1 MKNVIEFI
9 KQRYKIF
16 IPIMVVLVLLI
27 TVYYL
32 YREYK
37 YDNYR
42 NKQEY
47 DVYQY
52 FGGVRKDYKAIITYN
67 LKDIIIGIEDK
78 EKEIQY
84 DSTPVYFASEE
95 KILFPNEMSIVFP
108 LQDGNQYK
116 LYKYS
121 IYENKD
127 EAYQIV
133 SGRESGEYNNF
144 FLFDNKDLF
153 FFADPVTIKI
163 NGEDYVNLG
172 ANSYARVV
180 GGYTLIYY
188 DKENDKS
195 EMIEIDG
202 KKVTASNKYLDLSLS
217 DRYYYIYGKKT
228 LLIPS
233 YNLNGLLSD

>member
-121 IYENKD
+121 I
-127 EAYQIV
+127 
-133 SGRESGEYNNF
+133 
-144 FLFDNKDLF
+144 
-153 FFADPVTIKI
+153 
-163 NGEDYVNLG
+163 
-172 ANSYARVV
+172 
-180 GGYTLIYY
+180 
-188 DKENDKS
+188 
-195 EMIEIDG
+195 
-202 KKVTASNKYLDLSLS
+202 
-217 DRYYYIYGKKT
+217 
-228 LLIPS
+228 
-233 YNLNGLLSD
+233 